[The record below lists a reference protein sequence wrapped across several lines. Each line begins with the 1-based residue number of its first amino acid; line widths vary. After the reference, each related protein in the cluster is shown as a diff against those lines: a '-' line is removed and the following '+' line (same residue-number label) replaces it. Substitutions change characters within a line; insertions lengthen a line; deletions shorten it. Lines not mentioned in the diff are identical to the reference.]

1 MNAIVSLQQSLSAR
15 KDEIAKAL
23 PGHITVDKFIRTAQ
37 TAIVSTRN
45 IEKAK
50 PGPLLQAISKAAADG
65 LILDGR
71 EAALV
76 IDYQGDAQYRPMMR
90 GLLKLAY
97 NSGRVKSI
105 SVQIACENDDFE
117 YILGD
122 EEKIIHK
129 INFKSPRGACI
140 AVYAIAT
147 LDGGEVMREVMTVDQ
162 VNAIRDRSDAWRAHK
177 AGKIKST
184 PWSTDWEEM
193 ARKTVFR
200 RLSKYLPSSTDKEG
214 MDRSNRLQQA
224 AERIDED
231 YTFAEEVVSAPQ
243 LEAPRVRASD
253 RLRGKGPT
261 GAARVEALTDSEF
274 NVDRSDEN
282 PNVGKITDHD
292 PDTGEVSED
301 IDDSLGAND
310 GPKPGRDEF

>member
-1 MNAIVSLQQSLSAR
+1 MTNAIVSLQQSLSAR

-76 IDYQGDAQYRPMMR
+76 IDYNGDAQYRPMMR

-117 YILGD
+117 YVLGD
-122 EEKIIHK
+122 DERINHK
-129 INFKSPRGACI
+129 INFKSPRGTPI

-162 VNAIRDRSDAWRAHK
+162 VNGIRDRSDAYRAFK

-214 MDRSNRLQQA
+214 RLVQA
-224 AERIDED
+224 AERIDEE
-231 YTFAEEVVSAPQ
+231 YTFAEEVVAAPQ
-243 LEAPRVRASD
+243 IEAPKRVRASD
-253 RLRGKGPT
+253 RLKAEPVKKVEV
-261 GAARVEALTDSEF
+261 GAFGEVAGTPVTFNKDGVTD
-274 NVDRSDEN
+274 
-282 PNVGKITDHD
+282 ITYPDHD
-292 PDTGEVSED
+292 PETGE
-301 IDDSLGAND
+301 IDDSLAATEG
-310 GPKPGRDEF
+310 DEF

>member
-1 MNAIVSLQQSLSAR
+1 MTNAIVSLQQSLSAR

-76 IDYQGDAQYRPMMR
+76 IDYNGDAQYRPMMR

-117 YILGD
+117 YVLGD
-122 EEKIIHK
+122 DERINHK
-129 INFKSPRGACI
+129 INFKTPRGVPI

-162 VNAIRDRSDAWRAHK
+162 VNGIRDRSDAYRAFK
-177 AGKIKST
+177 AGRIKST

-214 MDRSNRLQQA
+214 RLVQA
-224 AERIDED
+224 AERIDEE
-231 YTFAEEVVSAPQ
+231 YTFAEEVAPTPQ
-243 LEAPRVRASD
+243 IEAPKRVRASD
-253 RLRGKGPT
+253 RLKAE
-261 GAARVEALTDSEF
+261 AATPVKVDTVPAVEAAQEY
-274 NVDRSDEN
+274 VDEQ
-282 PNVGKITDHD
+282 
-292 PDTGEVSED
+292 GEVHDAEPE
-301 IDDSLGAND
+301 IDDSLAATEG
-310 GPKPGRDEF
+310 DEF

>member
-1 MNAIVSLQQSLSAR
+1 MTNAIVSLQQSLSAR

-37 TAIVSTRN
+37 TAIVSTRH

-76 IDYQGDAQYRPMMR
+76 IDYNGDAQYRPMMR

-117 YILGD
+117 YVLGD
-122 EEKIIHK
+122 DERINHK
-129 INFKSPRGACI
+129 INFKTPRGTPI

-162 VNAIRDRSDAWRAHK
+162 VNGIRDRSDAYRAFK

-200 RLSKYLPSSTDKEG
+200 RLSKYLPSSVDKEG
-214 MDRSNRLQQA
+214 KDRLSSA
-224 AERIDED
+224 AERIDEE
-231 YTFAEEVVSAPQ
+231 YTFAEEVAVAPQ
-243 LEAPRVRASD
+243 IEAPKRVRASD
-253 RLRGKGPT
+253 RLKATPSMAETEGAKFARDIANAKQEEPT
-261 GAARVEALTDSEF
+261 IEQLAGAEGF
-274 NVDRSDEN
+274 
-282 PNVGKITDHD
+282 D
-292 PDTGEVSED
+292 PETGE
-301 IDDSLGAND
+301 IGDSLAATEG
-310 GPKPGRDEF
+310 DEF

>member
-1 MNAIVSLQQSLSAR
+1 MTNAIVSLQQSLSAR

-76 IDYQGDAQYRPMMR
+76 IDYNGDAQYRPMMR

-105 SVQIACENDDFE
+105 SVQIACENDNFE
-117 YILGD
+117 YVLGD
-122 EEKIIHK
+122 DERINHK
-129 INFKSPRGACI
+129 INFKTPRGAPI

-162 VNAIRDRSDAWRAHK
+162 VNGIRDRSDAYRAFK

-200 RLSKYLPSSTDKEG
+200 RLSKYLPSSVDKEG
-214 MDRSNRLQQA
+214 KDRLTSA
-224 AERIDED
+224 AERIDEE
-231 YTFAEEVVSAPQ
+231 YTFAEEVAAPPQ
-243 LEAPRVRASD
+243 IEAPKRVRASD
-253 RLRGKGPT
+253 RLKAT
-261 GAARVEALTDSEF
+261 HSEAEVTKDDPHPST
-274 NVDRSDEN
+274 VDPHYGGE
-282 PNVGKITDHD
+282 VDHD
-292 PDTGEVSED
+292 PETGE
-301 IDDSLGAND
+301 IDDSLAATEG
-310 GPKPGRDEF
+310 DEF

>member
-1 MNAIVSLQQSLSAR
+1 MNQIVSLQQSLSAR

-76 IDYQGDAQYRPMMR
+76 IDYNGDAQYRPMMR

-117 YILGD
+117 YIMGD

-162 VNAIRDRSDAWRAHK
+162 VNGIRDRSDAWRAHK

-200 RLSKYLPSSTDKEG
+200 RLSKYLPSSVDKEG
-214 MDRSNRLQQA
+214 KDRMRDA
-224 AERIDED
+224 IERIDED
-231 YTFAEEVVSAPQ
+231 YTFAEETVPAVQ
-243 LEAPRVRASD
+243 IEAPRVRAAD
-253 RLRGKGPT
+253 RLKGKAAAPT
-261 GAARVEALTDSEF
+261 ADKRYD
-274 NVDRSDEN
+274 DIDD
-282 PNVGKITDHD
+282 PNKTGIAQMMEPPHD
-292 PDTGEVSED
+292 PDTSEVTD
-301 IDDSLGAND
+301 IDDSLAANGA
-310 GPKPGRDEF
+310 GDEF

>member
-76 IDYQGDAQYRPMMR
+76 IDYNGDAQYRPMMR

-105 SVQIACENDDFE
+105 SVQIVCENDDFE
-117 YILGD
+117 YVLGD
-122 EEKIIHK
+122 EERIIHK
-129 INFKSPRGACI
+129 INFKGERGPVM
-140 AVYAIAT
+140 AVYAVAK

-162 VNAIRDRSDAWRAHK
+162 VNSIRDRSDAYRAFVAK
-177 AGKIKST
+177 KIKST

-214 MDRSNRLQQA
+214 RMVQA
-224 AERIDED
+224 AERIDEE
-231 YTFAEEVVSAPQ
+231 YTFAEEVVDAPRI
-243 LEAPRVRASD
+243 EAPKRVSAAEK
-253 RLRGKGPT
+253 LKGAKAKEPVKPGQSQRDVT
-261 GAARVEALTDSEF
+261 QPMPDHEGTADWEDADVA
-274 NVDRSDEN
+274 
-282 PNVGKITDHD
+282 HD
-292 PDTGEVSED
+292 PETGE
-301 IDDSLGAND
+301 IDDSLAAND
-310 GPKPGRDEF
+310 VDAGRGDEF

>member
-1 MNAIVSLQQSLSAR
+1 MTNAITTLQSQLSAR

-76 IDYQGDAQYRPMMR
+76 IDYNGDAQYRPMMR

-117 YILGD
+117 YVLGD
-122 EEKIIHK
+122 DERINHK
-129 INFKSPRGACI
+129 INFKSPRGTPI

-162 VNAIRDRSDAWRAHK
+162 VNGIRDRSDAYRAFK
-177 AGKIKST
+177 ANKIKST

-214 MDRSNRLQQA
+214 RLVQA
-224 AERIDED
+224 AERIDEE
-231 YTFAEEVVSAPQ
+231 YTFAEEVVAAPQ
-243 LEAPRVRASD
+243 IEAPKRVRASD
-253 RLRGKGPT
+253 RLKAEPKPS
-261 GAARVEALTDSEF
+261 GAARIDALTDAEL
-274 NVDRSDEN
+274 NEDRSAEN
-282 PNVGKITDHD
+282 PNVGQYVDHD
-292 PDTGEVSED
+292 PETGE
-301 IDDSLGAND
+301 IDDSLATND
-310 GPKPGRDEF
+310 GPRTDDEF

>member
-1 MNAIVSLQQSLSAR
+1 MTNAIVSLQQSLSAR

-76 IDYQGDAQYRPMMR
+76 IDYNGDAQYRPMMR

-117 YILGD
+117 YVLGD
-122 EEKIIHK
+122 DERINHK
-129 INFKSPRGACI
+129 INFKSPRGTPI

-162 VNAIRDRSDAWRAHK
+162 VNGIRDRSDAYRAFK
-177 AGKIKST
+177 ANKIKST

-214 MDRSNRLQQA
+214 RLVQA
-224 AERIDED
+224 AERIDEE
-231 YTFAEEVVSAPQ
+231 YTFAEEVAPAPQ
-243 LEAPRVRASD
+243 IEAPKRVRASD
-253 RLRGKGPT
+253 RLKAEPKPAVEMDEPKFDKGDK
-261 GAARVEALTDSEF
+261 GNSEP
-274 NVDRSDEN
+274 E
-282 PNVGKITDHD
+282 HD
-292 PDTGEVSED
+292 PETGE
-301 IDDSLGAND
+301 IDDSLAATEV
-310 GPKPGRDEF
+310 DEF